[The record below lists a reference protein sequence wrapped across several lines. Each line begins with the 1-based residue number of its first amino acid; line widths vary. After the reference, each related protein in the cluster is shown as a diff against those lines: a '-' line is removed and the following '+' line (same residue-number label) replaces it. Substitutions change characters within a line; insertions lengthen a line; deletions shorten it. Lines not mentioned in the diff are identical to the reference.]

1 MLYMNR
7 LYGSLITGVAAANLV
22 GGCSSSDP
30 VTPHNP
36 ETKAVFDQASK
47 YWNDRGFSLLGKTK
61 LVTIGEGEAF
71 ECTYPD
77 GSSEDILTND
87 EGIANF
93 CAGPDNSIN
102 TVTISLGAY
111 NELLGR
117 AASKGVSAKT
127 VATIAL
133 NHELG
138 HGVQSSSTTLHG
150 SSPAIEQDADCHARI
165 AIDDVFPDPKIINE
179 ADEFYHSLDESPTHG
194 TIQQRIA
201 AFNSGSDGTC

>member
-1 MLYMNR
+1 MKR
-7 LYGSLITGVAAANLV
+7 VYGSLIAGVTAANLV
-22 GGCSSSDP
+22 GCGLP
-30 VTPHNP
+30 EPTTPHDP
-36 ETKAVFDQASK
+36 EAKVVFDQASK

-71 ECTYPD
+71 ECTSPD
-77 GSSEDILTND
+77 GSSEDIFTDD
-87 EGIANF
+87 EGIASF

-127 VATIAL
+127 VAVIVLA
-133 NHELG
+133 HELG
-138 HGVQSSSTTLHG
+138 HGVQSSSAPLQG
-150 SSPAIEQDADCHARI
+150 SSPEIEQDADCHARI